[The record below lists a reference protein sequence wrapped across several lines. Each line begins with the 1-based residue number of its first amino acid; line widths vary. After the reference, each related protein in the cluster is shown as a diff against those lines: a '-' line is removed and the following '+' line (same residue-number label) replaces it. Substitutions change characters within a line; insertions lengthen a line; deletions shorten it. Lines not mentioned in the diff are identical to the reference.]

1 MDKIEV
7 VKTAIRAVPD
17 FPKPGILFYDI
28 TTILKDPA
36 HFKTI
41 IDLLAE
47 RYASMNISKI
57 LAMESRGFIFA
68 GPLATVIDAGL
79 VPLRKPGKLP
89 AATIS
94 ESFELEY
101 GTDSLEMHRD
111 AVEMGERVLVLD
123 DLLATGGTASASIRL
138 AQKGGAEVV
147 EAGFVIELSFL
158 KGRSK
163 LGDVPVYSMIQF
175 DD

>member
-1 MDKIEV
+1 VDRIET
-7 VKTAIRAVPD
+7 VKAAIRTVPD

-28 TTILKDPA
+28 TTILQDPA
-36 HFKTI
+36 HYKTI
-41 IDLLAE
+41 IELLAE
-47 RYASMNISKI
+47 RYASMKISKI

-68 GPLATVIDAGL
+68 GPLATIIDAGL

-89 AATIS
+89 AESIS

-101 GTDSLEMHRD
+101 GTDSLEMHVD
-111 AVEMGERVLVLD
+111 AVEKGERVLVLD
-123 DLLATGGTASASIRL
+123 DLLATGGTADASIRL
-138 AQKGGAEVV
+138 ARKAGAEVV

-158 KGRSK
+158 NGRDK

-175 DD
+175 DE